1 MSDQTAMVLWV
12 TVAVFVTALFTLL
25 VVSAAD
31 AADRRERAAGDQS
44 PSTTRG
50 VASMPGVGVW
60 RLRREERSM
69 SYAET
74 MLGTTQSQ
82 IGHPARELAA
92 CVDACIDCAQACT
105 ACADACLAEDQV
117 TELRRCITL
126 DHNCADVCEST
137 ARILSRQTGY
147 DAEVTRAVLEACRM
161 LCRLCREECE
171 RHAAM
176 HEHCGVCAEACRR
189 CEDACQ
195 RLLAA

>member
-1 MSDQTAMVLWV
+1 MSDQAAMVLWV
-12 TVAVFVTALFTLL
+12 TVAVFVAALFTLL

-31 AADRRERAAGDQS
+31 AADRQERTADDLS
-44 PSTTRG
+44 PTTTRD
-50 VASMPGVGVW
+50 VASMPRVGVW
-60 RLRREERSM
+60 RLRREEQTM

-74 MLGTTQSQ
+74 MLGTTPSR
-82 IGHPARELAA
+82 IGYPARELAA
-92 CVDACIDCAQACT
+92 CIDACIDCAQACT
-105 ACADACLAEDQV
+105 ACADACLAEEQV

-147 DAEVTRAVLEACRM
+147 NADITRAVLEACRVA
-161 LCRLCREECE
+161 CRLCGEECE
-171 RHAAM
+171 SHAAM
-176 HEHCGVCAEACRR
+176 HEHCKVCAEACRR